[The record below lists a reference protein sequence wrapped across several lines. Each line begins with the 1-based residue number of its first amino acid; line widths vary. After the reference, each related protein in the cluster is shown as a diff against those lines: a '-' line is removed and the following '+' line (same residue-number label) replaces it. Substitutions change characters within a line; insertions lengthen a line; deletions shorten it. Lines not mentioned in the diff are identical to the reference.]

1 MHHPSLSYVAMA
13 TRPYQWPRD
22 NCCGHRDYMHD
33 GLHCLGLCGHLH
45 TDPHDAC
52 HNQQRGQEDYP
63 FPLGTHFIC
72 DYQGEFDEAG
82 RLCA

>member
-1 MHHPSLSYVAMA
+1 
-13 TRPYQWPRD
+13 
-22 NCCGHRDYMHD
+22 MHD